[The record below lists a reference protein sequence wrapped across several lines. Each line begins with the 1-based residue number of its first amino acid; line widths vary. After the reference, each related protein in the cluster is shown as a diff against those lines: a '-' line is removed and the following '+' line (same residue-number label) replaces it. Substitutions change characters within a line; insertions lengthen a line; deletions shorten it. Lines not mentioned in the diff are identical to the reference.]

1 MNLSALS
8 IKRPIFISCV
18 VTLMLVLGLICLGKM
33 PVDLFPDVTFPIVGI
48 QVTYPGA
55 SPIDM
60 EKQVSKLIEDEIGS
74 LSGLKTMTS
83 NNLDSVAM
91 IILEFRLGTDIKEAE
106 QQVRNRL
113 GNIRRNLPTDIYEP
127 VIFRFD
133 PADQPVITL
142 AITSKLPAGE
152 AFDVANEMIKPQFER
167 LNDIGKVDV
176 VGGRKTEIQV
186 LIDKNKIQDRQIS
199 MVQISKRIE
208 ETSKDIPIG
217 KVENPLK
224 ELLMRTS
231 GEFSSIDEIKN
242 VNVNFMGSDR
252 AVLLKDVGRVER
264 GLEDQKTIASIK
276 GAPALLLQVYKQSG
290 SNTVA
295 VTDAVKKS
303 LEKVNKYL
311 TDKKIDAQVQ
321 IVRDMSRP
329 IRLNVVDVNES
340 ILIGI
345 FLCVIV
351 VFFFLGSG
359 RSTFITGMALP
370 NSLLGGFVVMY
381 AMGFSINMMTLLAL
395 SLAVGLLIDDAIV
408 VRENIFRH
416 MEMGKDPK
424 TAALEGTT
432 EVAQAVVATTLVV
445 IAVFGPISF
454 LSGIIGQFFK
464 QFGLTIVFT
473 MLISL
478 FDAFTVAPMLS
489 AYMASPAEH
498 DKGNGFIARILKA
511 FDRFQT
517 GLEDTYEKLLGKT
530 LRYPK
535 TVLALGFLVF
545 VASMMT
551 VPFIPKTFLPQAD
564 NGEFGVTI
572 EMPVGTSLRG
582 TADFTK
588 GIEDILNKDAAVD
601 MVLTTVGSSTGE
613 ANKASLFV
621 RLVEK
626 KKRSM
631 TTTQMKTKFREE
643 LKPFNKNAV
652 VEIGDIDAVNSGQKP
667 FNLNVTGDNLE
678 ELATYANKL
687 KERIQKI
694 PGLVD
699 VDTNFRAGKPEFH
712 VVFDRERSEHLGV
725 STVMA
730 GAELRNRTEGAE
742 AAVFREKGI
751 EYKVRVRFEEKFRD
765 LREQFAT
772 TFVPNSNNN
781 MIPLSRISKPEDTLG
796 YSQINRQNKS
806 RFINIGANLGPT
818 GSLGAVSEAV
828 QKIVKDEL
836 PPPPGI
842 DYRFQGQAED
852 FQDLISSM
860 LLAIFLG
867 VLFIYLVLSSLYES
881 FVTPFTIL
889 LALPLAMCGAM
900 VALLIFGKSID
911 IFSLIGIVL
920 LLGVVAKNSI
930 LLVDYTKQM
939 EAAGHDRNTAL
950 LKACR
955 TRLRPILMTSLALI
969 SGMIPIAIGLNEASA
984 MRTSMGIAIIGGLIS
999 STLLTLLIV
1008 PAAYGFIDNF
1018 RMAAGR
1024 FFGRFGGHK
1033 KKSPASHA

>member
-8 IKRPIFISCV
+8 IKRPIFITCV
-18 VTLMLVLGLICLGKM
+18 VSLMLILGGICLKSM
-33 PVDLFPDVTFPIVGI
+33 PVDLFPDVTFPIVGV

-60 EKQVSKLIEDEIGS
+60 EKQVSKLIEDELGS

-83 NNLDSVAM
+83 NNLDSMAM
-91 IILEFRLGTDIKEAE
+91 IILEFRLGTDVKDAE

-113 GNIRRNLPTDIYEP
+113 GNIRRNLPDDIYEP

-142 AITSKLPAGE
+142 AVTSQLPPGE
-152 AFDVANEMIKPQFER
+152 AYDVANELIKPQFER

-186 LIDKNKIQDRQIS
+186 MIDKKKVQERQIS
-199 MVQISKRIE
+199 MVQIARRIE

-217 KVENPLK
+217 KVENPYK
-224 ELLMRTS
+224 EVLMRTR
-231 GEFSSIDEIKN
+231 GEFSSLDEIRN
-242 VNVNFMGSDR
+242 VNVNFLGSDR
-252 AVLLKDVGRVER
+252 AVLLKDIGKVEK
-264 GLEDQKTIASIK
+264 GLEDQKTMASIK
-276 GAPALLLQVYKQSG
+276 GVPALLLQVYKQSG

-295 VTDAVKKS
+295 ITDAVKKN

-311 TDKKIDAQVQ
+311 KEKKIDAQVQ
-321 IVRDMSRP
+321 VVRDMSRP
-329 IRLNVVDVNES
+329 IRLNVADVNES

-345 FLCVIV
+345 LLCVIV

-416 MEMGKDPK
+416 MELGQSPKD
-424 TAALEGTT
+424 AALKGTT
-432 EVAQAVVATTLVV
+432 EVAQAVVATTMVV

-454 LSGIIGQFFK
+454 LQGIIGQFFK

-489 AYMASPAEH
+489 AYMASPLEH
-498 DKGNGFIARILKA
+498 GKKKGFVGSLLNA
-511 FDRFQT
+511 FDGFQNWLEKKYE
-517 GLEDTYEKLLGKT
+517 GLLHKT
-530 LRYPK
+530 LRHPIL
-535 TVLALGFLVF
+535 VLVF
-545 VASMMT
+545 ATVVFIASMAT
-551 VPFIPKTFLPQAD
+551 VPFIPKTFLPAPD
-564 NGEFGVTI
+564 NGEFSVTV
-572 EMPVGTSLRG
+572 EMPVGSSLQG
-582 TADFTK
+582 TAEFVK
-588 GIEDILNKDAAVD
+588 GIEKILSADPSVE
-601 MVLTTVGSSTGE
+601 MVLTTVGSARGE
-613 ANKASLFV
+613 ANKASMFV
-621 RLVEK
+621 RLVERK
-626 KKRSM
+626 HRAL
-631 TTTQMKTKFREE
+631 TTTQTKSLVREKLAE
-643 LKPFNKNAV
+643 LAKKAV
-652 VEIGDIDAVNSGQKP
+652 VEVGDIDAVNSGQKP
-667 FNLNVTGDNLE
+667 FNLNVTGDDLE
-678 ELATYANKL
+678 VLSKYAESL
-687 KERIQKI
+687 KARMKMI

-699 VDTNFRAGKPEFH
+699 VDTDFRAGKPEFH
-712 VVFDRERSEHLGV
+712 VVFDRKKSEHLGV
-725 STVMA
+725 STVLA

-742 AAVFREKGI
+742 AAVYREKGI
-751 EYKVRVRFEEKFRD
+751 EYKVRVRFEEQYRD
-765 LREQFAT
+765 LRKEFNT

-781 MIPLSRISKPEDTLG
+781 MIPLPRIAEPEEALG
-796 YSQINRQNKS
+796 FSQINRQNKS
-806 RFINIGANLGPT
+806 RFINIAANIGPK
-818 GSLGAVSEAV
+818 GSLGTITEQV
-828 QKIVKDEL
+828 QKIVKTEL
-836 PPPPGI
+836 PPPPGV

-852 FQDLISSM
+852 FQDLIASM
-860 LLAIFLG
+860 LMAIFLG

-900 VALLIFGKSID
+900 VALLLFGKTID

-939 EAAGHDRNTAL
+939 EDQGVERNEAIL
-950 LKACR
+950 RACR

-969 SGMIPIAIGLNEASA
+969 AGMVPIAIGLNEASA

-999 STLLTLLIV
+999 STLLTLVVV
-1008 PAAYGFIDNF
+1008 PAAYGFVDDF
-1018 RMAAGR
+1018 RLAAGR
-1024 FFGRFGGHK
+1024 FFRRFGGHHK
-1033 KKSPASHA
+1033 EEFKES